1 MKRNVMWAPW
11 IGPGL
16 EHLHVQQID
25 EDIFADGLI
34 LGLNGQE
41 PFRVRYEIHCDNQWR
56 LRTVNL
62 SLLSGSFQTLNFAT
76 DGGGS
81 WKDEAGIVDPPP
93 SGRQGVGKSGSPFFD
108 TLPLRVQVSEAG
120 VTVPPRYGF
129 AM

>member
-1 MKRNVMWAPW
+1 MERNVMWAPW

-16 EHLHVQQID
+16 EHLHIQQID
-25 EDIFADGLI
+25 EDAFADGLI
-34 LGLNGQE
+34 LGLIGQE

-81 WKDEAGIVDPPP
+81 WTDEAGNAVPPP
-93 SGRQGVGKSGSPFFD
+93 RGRPGVDISVTPFTNTPPTRRVALQPGNQG
-108 TLPLRVQVSEAG
+108 TL
-120 VTVPPRYGF
+120 TN
-129 AM
+129 